1 MSQNLYLSGFS
12 VAGPGLRKL
21 YEIGNTKSRVR
32 CQPRPQNGVEGKR
45 MQFQR
50 SYFRTGQDIPV
61 PVYIE
66 GQYNGPKRRA
76 VVDFKCLVIGEQ
88 ESDISTDN
96 SGCKQVFD
104 TIETANL
111 ACSLFEKCVLIGQ
124 NSDGNFELF
133 AESDNDTA
141 FDLEEYNLSIP
152 TMDKTPTSLIYGN
165 LDGFLNIIPY
175 KLFYRFYDYSEPR
188 EYGHNSNNSF

>member
-1 MSQNLYLSGFS
+1 MYLLVFS

-21 YEIGNTKSRVR
+21 YEIGNTKSRVH
-32 CQPRPQNGVEGKR
+32 CQPRPQNGVEVKR

-50 SYFRTGQDIPV
+50 ANFRNQDIPV
-61 PVYIE
+61 PLYIE
-66 GQYNGPKRRA
+66 NQYNGPKRRA
-76 VVDFKCLVIGEQ
+76 VLDFKCLVIGEQ

-96 SGCKQVFD
+96 SSCKQVFD

-133 AESDNDTA
+133 SESDDDTA
-141 FDLEEYNLSIP
+141 FDLEEYNLSVP
-152 TMDKTPTSLIYGN
+152 TMEKTRTSLIYGN
-165 LDGFLNIIPY
+165 LDGFSNTIP
-175 KLFYRFYDYSEPR
+175 
-188 EYGHNSNNSF
+188 